1 MRFNLPQNISFVLN
15 TLLENGYSAYIVG
28 GCVRDLLCGKQPH
41 DYDITTSALPCEIQN
56 LFKKT
61 VATGIKHGTVTVII
75 DSTPIEVTTFRTENT
90 YSDNRHPES
99 VNFVKDIKEDL
110 SRRDFTVN
118 AMCYNNQ
125 EGLIDIFDGVNDIK
139 NRTLRAVGNAETR
152 FSEDALRVLRL
163 FRFAATLQFDIE
175 KNTFDAALKCA
186 PLLKNIS
193 AERIF
198 TELKKSALGNNVSVL
213 SSLLQTNTLSD
224 YALNNHDLSKLKD
237 LKCEENLRVFALLY
251 LTSTDLQKT
260 LDTLKCSNYF
270 KDYCFKMEY
279 LITNGIKEDKISLK
293 KALNYAD
300 YDIVCDYLEYLQSIL
315 NTDSSNHKTLLNEI
329 ITANEPYK
337 ISHLQITGSDIKA
350 LGFSGKDV
358 GDKLNFLLNK
368 VIEKPDTN
376 TREKLLNLI
385 CN

>member
-1 MRFNLPQNISFVLN
+1 
-15 TLLENGYSAYIVG
+15 
-28 GCVRDLLCGKQPH
+28 
-41 DYDITTSALPCEIQN
+41 
-56 LFKKT
+56 
-61 VATGIKHGTVTVII
+61 
-75 DSTPIEVTTFRTENT
+75 
-90 YSDNRHPES
+90 
-99 VNFVKDIKEDL
+99 
-110 SRRDFTVN
+110 
-118 AMCYNNQ
+118 MCYNNQ